1 MEPGPEPSLAAEQF
15 ECGVCCKQ
23 LVGPKLL
30 PCLHSA
36 CRECLRNEWA
46 GQSSAP
52 CPVCC
57 APTDGDVANLQDNM
71 MVDNLVSQLEL
82 SRRIGLGSDI
92 WCSVCQACGD
102 KQPATSL
109 CFQCDH
115 FLCPRCCHSH
125 QVLMERYGH
134 LARTLDHL
142 RMLRCEDFVT
152 LARDEKQTIC
162 PDHKEQYIRFFC
174 KTCSTSS
181 CCNCLLLHHISADH
195 RYHDI
200 KQEAVLKK
208 EELKQMVD
216 ATQENHNT
224 FTEIYTG
231 LKSLMGNLDCVRND
245 TETLIKQ
252 KASAMIEV
260 INKQGDALLR
270 ELETEHN
277 TEHSR
282 LTQSLDQ
289 TQQIIKRMGAGK
301 ELAGIMLKFGT
312 SEEMMEM
319 YNTIQS
325 ALTALVG
332 ETPNDVS
339 NGATLIKFL
348 QCTLEAHNL
357 LGTFILKKEQSE
369 GAEDS
374 EVEEALLAKLS
385 HHHQERTSTREG
397 PAHLQTLPAGSFHS
411 AGPGPSGPDSHT
423 APFTRVEGQVEWAGE
438 GEERWWQPVSPG
450 PGSSLR
456 GQRLSGPSFRR
467 ELAQKHKHI
476 MLNEMHN
483 GASSAAMTNES
494 ILSPLGHM
502 GHNKSNWSSGEQWR
516 DKATVIQL
524 CQGGNPLVFFQ
535 LQTTGMGKDCEIVQ
549 VAAVS
554 GERIFVKYI
563 LPNRPILAGA
573 AAINGL
579 QVMDGVLC
587 LREVPQ
593 PTCSLAEAMAA
604 FLQFLQSLDR
614 PLLAGHNIWVRDCQ
628 IVYKAWGD
636 LFMKDQFARCVT
648 GFLDTLWL
656 AREIV
661 PRSEVK
667 NYRLNHLVSAY
678 VGEFC
683 PADGALDNV
692 RALQELYSA
701 LKPTPEHTQSS
712 RFSLAQLECRMSLQP
727 LFDQDVISRLDTDQL
742 AFEEIG
748 LNTLQLAHLS
758 NPRSGLRNLVSAG
771 GNLRLTNPQQVIDKI
786 RFFLQLHKPRG
797 SRHRSVIQ
805 GLKLEAK

>member
-374 EVEEALLAKLS
+374 EVEEALLATLAHNGREQQWIGGGEPDLQDLTEVEQQVS
-385 HHHQERTSTREG
+385 ALMGILVGTVASGEATTRMGSDDDQPEAQQPAPEPSTSGDGGDDEEGDDNVLTERETPSVPPSANTTSGEKADFEG
-397 PAHLQTLPAGSFHS
+397 FDDSEAPGPRGLQQLPAGREARNPAPRRLSRPRSPAERRADEDLDLMSLSGETTQMQQDFRGALERVVQSIDALAVSVGEAASSIARASQGSNEPLLARSQREMGLTSDSGVS
-411 AGPGPSGPDSHT
+411 AGM
-423 APFTRVEGQVEWAGE
+423 TR
-438 GEERWWQPVSPG
+438 
-450 PGSSLR
+450 
-456 GQRLSGPSFRR
+456 
-467 ELAQKHKHI
+467 
-476 MLNEMHN
+476 
-483 GASSAAMTNES
+483 AMV
-494 ILSPLGHM
+494 
-502 GHNKSNWSSGEQWR
+502 
-516 DKATVIQL
+516 DV
-524 CQGGNPLVFFQ
+524 
-535 LQTTGMGKDCEIVQ
+535 
-549 VAAVS
+549 
-554 GERIFVKYI
+554 
-563 LPNRPILAGA
+563 A
-573 AAINGL
+573 AAIASQAQATQELRDVMLSVIAGMNSQTAAFQAQCTLSQSQSDAVQSLTAAILSELPTVRRGNDGAGAGQQDVLTHGSPDADAPPHMNGSGPL
-579 QVMDGVLC
+579 EMESAVL
-587 LREVPQ
+587 PQ
-593 PTCSLAEAMAA
+593 DDSIPAPTTAPPPLHRPQSTPEPSQPAAAHAEAVESRPRAGSGCPGRPSASHSQQLSSSLAVGTEA
-604 FLQFLQSLDR
+604 
-614 PLLAGHNIWVRDCQ
+614 
-628 IVYKAWGD
+628 
-636 LFMKDQFARCVT
+636 
-648 GFLDTLWL
+648 TL
-656 AREIV
+656 R
-661 PRSEVK
+661 R
-667 NYRLNHLVSAY
+667 
-678 VGEFC
+678 
-683 PADGALDNV
+683 
-692 RALQELYSA
+692 
-701 LKPTPEHTQSS
+701 SS
-712 RFSLAQLECRMSLQP
+712 RRGRGGKCRAKS
-727 LFDQDVISRLDTDQL
+727 DW
-742 AFEEIG
+742 
-748 LNTLQLAHLS
+748 
-758 NPRSGLRNLVSAG
+758 
-771 GNLRLTNPQQVIDKI
+771 
-786 RFFLQLHKPRG
+786 
-797 SRHRSVIQ
+797 RH
-805 GLKLEAK
+805 